1 MRIQIKYIEER
12 HTLTQAAAIFK
23 VHVCSIRDWKKRY
36 KATGDVKTKVRC
48 PVNKK
53 IIPEKDALFDNIE
66 QGCEF

>member
-1 MRIQIKYIEER
+1 MRIQIKYYRRKANIDTDR
-12 HTLTQAAAIFK
+12 GDIQSA
-23 VHVCSIRDWKKRY
+23 CSIRDWKKRY
-36 KATGDVKTKVRC
+36 KATDDVKPKVRC